1 MKAKLIIEGKEIE
14 IEISEEE
21 YKKLQPS
28 EEKKTGYERVSESD
42 IYFYANSRGYVETC
56 TEDCYDIDNEYY
68 ESANYYSDKT
78 VAENNARADKLMR
91 QLRRFAVEHRE
102 RGVDFNNTKTEK
114 YYIYYNYDYNEL
126 RTTFM
131 FYAKHFG
138 VIQFDSK
145 ETIETTIKLTINIAE
160 DKYKFYYYGEYRY
173 RYNTMIKD
181 LGIQYEIYENE
192 MDFYKDCHKAEFYKD
207 YNDKYFLN

>member
-28 EEKKTGYERVSESD
+28 EEKKTGYERVPESD
-42 IYFYANSRGYVETC
+42 VYFYAHPSGCVETAC
-56 TEDCYDIDNEYY
+56 EDCYDIDDECY

-102 RGVDFNNTKTEK
+102 CGVNFSDTDTKK
-114 YYIYYNYDYNEL
+114 YCIDYDYDDGELRISFVFRSKKFGAIYFDSEETTQAAIDEFHNEL
-126 RTTFM
+126 IWYFT
-131 FYAKHFG
+131 
-138 VIQFDSK
+138 
-145 ETIETTIKLTINIAE
+145 E
-160 DKYKFYYYGEYRY
+160 
-173 RYNTMIKD
+173 
-181 LGIQYEIYENE
+181 
-192 MDFYKDCHKAEFYKD
+192 YKDS
-207 YNDKYFLN
+207 L